1 MRIFLSIFLC
11 TILTPPVFAGVILQK
26 SVDLPD
32 HYLLKFSSSDNVAAR
47 LKQPETAA
55 LGKSAAISE
64 LRAQQA
70 QRTGLL
76 INDMRD
82 TDLKIM
88 RDLWIRQS
96 LAISISAKYLA
107 RLRALSYV
115 EEVRVDPQYKAQAQ
129 NVVTLPPPGGELVQ
143 DNLER
148 VDIDSL
154 WADGYR
160 GQGVVVAILDS
171 GVDSE
176 HEDLADRWRG
186 GTNSWFDPYL
196 EQSAPK
202 DLTGHGTAV
211 ASLVLGGNAAA
222 SYLGVAPNA
231 QWIAARIFDNVG
243 GSSESAISD
252 ALQWILDPD
261 GNAATDDYPDIVQN
275 SWGLAGTEGS
285 CFNPFAAEL
294 AAIDAFGIDIVF
306 AAGNSGLSGPGAGG
320 FSSYLVP
327 AGDSHAISV
336 GALQATDTLLFAS
349 SRGPDRCG
357 SAVIPSLVAPGF
369 NLRTADLTFG
379 GFDTDATTVNTGTSF
394 SSPHMSGALA
404 LLRSK
409 FQAAGYLEY
418 RTAIFESA
426 FDLGPPGDDRDY
438 GRGILQVSAAATVL
452 ENQAAPPRANEVEF
466 SNAVYVFP
474 ENDANARISVIR
486 SGDITT
492 AVSVDINSVD
502 GSANSTDDFDAVMAT
517 LDFAVGESV
526 KQIDLQLTADDVEE
540 SNESFTLVLSNN
552 SNINLGGNIVLIV
565 TIENGDGTSA
575 GGEGEEEDLPGG
587 GSSGLMTI
595 LLLSL
600 LWSTRRFKR

>member
-1 MRIFLSIFLC
+1 MRFFLLIFLC

-32 HYLLKFSSSDNVAAR
+32 HYLLKFSLSDNVAAR
-47 LKQPETAA
+47 LKQPETPA
-55 LGKSAAISE
+55 LGKSAAIGE
-64 LRAQQA
+64 LRDQQA
-70 QRTGLL
+70 HRTGLL
-76 INDMRD
+76 VNDMRD

-129 NVVTLPPPGGELVQ
+129 NVVTLPLSGELVQ

-160 GQGVVVAILDS
+160 GQGVVVAIMDS
-171 GVDSE
+171 GIDPE
-176 HEDLADRWRG
+176 HDDLIDRWRG
-186 GTNSWFDPYL
+186 GTNSWFDPYQ
-196 EQSAPK
+196 EQSIPK

-211 ASLVLGGNAAA
+211 ASLVLGGDAAS

-243 GSSESAISD
+243 GSSESAISE
-252 ALQWILDPD
+252 ALQWMLDPD

-336 GALQATDTLLFAS
+336 GALQGDPFDTLLFAS

-418 RTAIFESA
+418 RAAIFESA
-426 FDLGPPGDDRDY
+426 FDLGPLGDDRDY

-452 ENQAAPPRANEVEF
+452 ENQATPLRANEVSF
-466 SNAVYVFP
+466 SNAVYVFS
-474 ENDANARISVIR
+474 ESDANARISVIR
-486 SGDITT
+486 TGDISVT
-492 AVSVDINSVD
+492 ASVDINSVD
-502 GSANSTDDFDAVMAT
+502 GSANSIDDFVAVMAT
-517 LDFAVGESV
+517 LDFAAGESV
-526 KQIDLQLTADDVEE
+526 KHVDLQLTDDAVEE
-540 SNESFTLVLSNN
+540 KNESFTLALSLVD
-552 SNINLGGNIVLIV
+552 INLGSKTVMVV
-565 TIENGDGTSA
+565 TIKDHNGDA
-575 GGEGEEEDLPGG
+575 AGEEEDEAGG
-587 GSSGLMTI
+587 GSSGLLT
-595 LLLSL
+595 LLLVGL
-600 LWSTRRFKR
+600 LYIGRRFKR